1 MKLTSAQIEAIREA
15 ARTVE
20 YGSVTIHV
28 SATAK
33 HIDLEIRRK
42 VRIES
47 EAQEGKFLGTV
58 NGVNSRGYP

>member
-1 MKLTSAQIEAIREA
+1 MKLTSVQIEAIREA

-33 HIDLEIRRK
+33 HIDLEIKKR
-42 VRIES
+42 VRV
-47 EAQEGKFLGTV
+47 EAEQQKENF
-58 NGVNSRGYP
+58 